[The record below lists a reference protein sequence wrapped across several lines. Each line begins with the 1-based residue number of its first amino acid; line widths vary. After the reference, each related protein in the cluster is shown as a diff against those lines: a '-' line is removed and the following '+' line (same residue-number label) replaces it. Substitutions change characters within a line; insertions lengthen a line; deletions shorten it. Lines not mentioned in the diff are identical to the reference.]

1 MNITPF
7 VYPSKDQEGVELSL
21 EATALFDFAL
31 ELGTINKHNAFLV
44 KKTSEFSNNVV
55 EPVESSV
62 ELQRIDLTTT
72 AEHTTPDYGSDP
84 NSGELYRSKIII
96 KPLSLLEQHTEYSVL
111 LSKEISAV
119 TVFDP
124 EPGVGNVESTP
135 IFKGPFTGLSD
146 DVYTIDITDSGDHG
160 TALFQWTRSSDSASE
175 SGLRARKRYV
185 EIDKGIFIKFPR
197 GNYEAG
203 DTFTLR
209 VRPQQ
214 KLNTTVTWDFATGSE
229 AQIVPDDSRSTS
241 VVDIPVVGQDDSGGS
256 GTGGFQLN
264 SSTPYDGQT
273 MVNIGQKGSVVING
287 IVYTTQQKTD
297 SLNNKRIKVI
307 DLTGMSPTIY
317 ELNDEIVI
325 EIEDGV
331 TTNQEVVDI
340 MNGSTFAIE
349 ATTSTP
355 GSIATLH
362 GSGML
367 ITGGVNGGFIEFTFN
382 KNIDQANFNESNIS
396 AIYESLTSV
405 SDGDLDFSY
414 EITDNKLKIQF

>member
-1 MNITPF
+1 MSITPF
-7 VYPSKDQEGVELSL
+7 VYPPKDQEGVELSL

-31 ELGTINKHNAFLV
+31 ESGTVNKHNAFLI

-55 EPVESSV
+55 EPVEASV
-62 ELQRIDLTTT
+62 ELQRIDLSTT
-72 AEHTTPDYGSDP
+72 AEHTTPDHGSDP

-124 EPGVGNVESTP
+124 EPALTNVEGTP

-146 DVYTIDITDSGDHG
+146 DTYTITIDTSGDHG
-160 TALFQWTRSSDSASE
+160 SALYSWVRASDSASE
-175 SGLRARKRYV
+175 SGLRARKRYI
-185 EIDKGIFIKFPR
+185 EIDKGIFVKFPR

-203 DTFTLR
+203 DSFTLR

-214 KLNTTVTWDFATGSE
+214 KLNTTITWDFATGSE
-229 AQIVPDDSRSTS
+229 AHVVPDDSKSSS
-241 VVDIPVVGQDDSGGS
+241 VVDIPVAGQDDSGGT
-256 GTGGFQLN
+256 GTGGFNLV
-264 SSTPYDGQT
+264 SVTPYDGQT
-273 MVNIGQKGSVVING
+273 MVNVGQKGSVVING
-287 IVYTTQQKTD
+287 IVYTTKQKTD

-307 DLTGMSPTIY
+307 DLTGASPTIY

-331 TTNQEVVDI
+331 TTNQEVVDL
-340 MNGSTFAIE
+340 MNGSTFAID

-355 GSIATLH
+355 GSIATIH
-362 GSGML
+362 GSGMV
-367 ITGGVNGGFIEFTFN
+367 IAGGVNGGFVEFTFN
-382 KNIDQANFNESNIS
+382 KDIDQGNFSEANIS
-396 AIYESLTSV
+396 AIYESLTTV

>member
-7 VYPSKDQEGVELSL
+7 VYPPKDQEGVELSL
-21 EATALFDFAL
+21 EATALFEFAL
-31 ELGTINKHNAFLV
+31 EPGTVSKHNAFLV

-55 EPVESSV
+55 EPVEASV
-62 ELQRIDLTTT
+62 ELQRIELNTS
-72 AEHTTPDYGSDP
+72 AEYTTPDYGSDLQ
-84 NSGELYRSKIII
+84 SGELYRSKIII

-124 EPGVGNVESTP
+124 EPGVGNVEGTP

-146 DVYTIDITDSGDHG
+146 DVYTLTIDTSGDHG
-160 TALFQWTRSSDSASE
+160 SALYSWVRASDSASE
-175 SGLRARKRYV
+175 SGLRARKRYI

-214 KLNTTVTWDFATGSE
+214 KLNSTITWDFATGSD
-229 AQIVPDDSRSTS
+229 AQVSPDDSRSGS
-241 VVDIPVVGQDDSGGS
+241 VVEVPVAGQDDTGGS
-256 GTGGFQLN
+256 GTGGFQVTN
-264 SSTPYDGQT
+264 ISPYDGQT
-273 MVNIGQKGSVVING
+273 MVNVGAKGSVVING
-287 IVYTTQQKTD
+287 IVYTTQKKTD

-307 DLTGMSPTIY
+307 DLTGMAPAIY

-331 TTNQEVVDI
+331 TTNQEVVDL
-340 MNGSTFAIE
+340 MNGSSFEIE

-355 GSIATLH
+355 GSIAMLH
-362 GSGML
+362 GSGMV
-367 ITGGVNGGFIEFTFN
+367 ITGGKNGGFIEFTFN
-382 KNIDQANFNESNIS
+382 KNIDQNSFDASNIS
-396 AIYESLTSV
+396 AIYESLTDV